1 MFTVPTITLDSNR
14 FFKSHNQVACAVIF
28 CLFSFVYL
36 FFYQADVLAAAQHV
50 LSEGKT
56 HYGRTV
62 GAVLITLTLFLLQR
76 VVYEITK
83 LEKRAHALT
92 YFPSLLVLTIITD
105 VSSNIDQGFSFG
117 WWYLAFP
124 LLLILFYGLALG
136 LKQVEPF
143 EPESASMGYMSRTT
157 WVNVLTLVA
166 MFIGVGLFSN
176 ADETFHYRMR
186 MERLVAEGK
195 YTKALKVGKASGA
208 TDHYLTSL
216 RAFILS
222 RKGLIGEHFFEFP
235 VARKGDTVAPDSAD
249 LRNILLPDSVMIDYS
264 KTARAKLDYKL
275 IDLLIDKNLE
285 GFGKLVAKAYP
296 DSIFPKH
303 YAEALILNQW
313 KKGKLADDD
322 DSELANSLRDFL
334 KPNGKRK
341 VVNTKMY
348 AWKHY
353 RHTYWYYYIYGG
365 NKEDS

>member
-1 MFTVPTITLDSNR
+1 M
-14 FFKSHNQVACAVIF
+14 
-28 CLFSFVYL
+28 
-36 FFYQADVLAAAQHV
+36 
-50 LSEGKT
+50 
-56 HYGRTV
+56 
-62 GAVLITLTLFLLQR
+62 
-76 VVYEITK
+76 
-83 LEKRAHALT
+83 
-92 YFPSLLVLTIITD
+92 
-105 VSSNIDQGFSFG
+105 
-117 WWYLAFP
+117 
-124 LLLILFYGLALG
+124 
-136 LKQVEPF
+136 
-143 EPESASMGYMSRTT
+143 
-157 WVNVLTLVA
+157 
-166 MFIGVGLFSN
+166 
-176 ADETFHYRMR
+176 
-186 MERLVAEGK
+186 
-195 YTKALKVGKASGA
+195 
-208 TDHYLTSL
+208 
-216 RAFILS
+216 S

-275 IDLLIDKNLE
+275 IDLLIDKDLE